1 MTRRRFSRPVGRN
14 GSHRR
19 PLQEQ
24 EFGGYLSRPTTDLDR
39 QRDVRVLTQL
49 AWTVDAMSVLWLVT
63 VVGILVCGGLFLA
76 FRE

>member
-1 MTRRRFSRPVGRN
+1 M
-14 GSHRR
+14 
-19 PLQEQ
+19 
-24 EFGGYLSRPTTDLDR
+24 
-39 QRDVRVLTQL
+39 LTQL